1 MSESVLSID
10 PIGWA
15 EGDHLSQDVQEVIP
29 GGGEDVPEGGAGVG
43 LELDVVRQLG
53 QAGPVLL
60 GRGPE
65 GEEDFA
71 KLVQVSLP
79 RKERNPER
87 YEWMTTRTSSA
98 ESCCSS

>member
-1 MSESVLSID
+1 MSKSVLSIN

-29 GGGEDVPEGGAGVG
+29 CGAEDVHEGGAGVG

-53 QAGPVLL
+53 QARPVLF

-71 KLVQVSLP
+71 KLVQISLP
-79 RKERNPER
+79 GKERNPER

-98 ESCCSS
+98 DTAA